1 MANNSV
7 DDTKRSGKL
16 SPNLPRPNIVRIE
29 VLDGESRERYL
40 KSYAE
45 SGNVSNI
52 YSAVNNIRKAT
63 YDSVFTADRAY
74 EKIFYGFLSP
84 TADTTINMGAGWE
97 QTNISG
103 SAFDMVKKVAGGVAS
118 VGGVVGGVGRVVGAG
133 LEIGSSIQ
141 DISNRAVGMNST
153 ATGASTMKDFKSIEL
168 NDFTVQCSWYL
179 PEQEKLTIHSLKIL
193 YKMLYPRQISQEAA
207 SKLVDSAAKT
217 TVNSVQKVASDF
229 ANSASANAV
238 GTYVNPATP
247 PENSAENNSA
257 TNKVAEFTG
266 DVASGAYGITNGI
279 GNFFGNNTTI
289 NPFPVR
295 VCIGQHIDIEP
306 LVITSID
313 TKFSRETFIS
323 EDNGR
328 HLPLYAHTT
337 ISFKYWLN
345 PAPNLE
351 FLSILGAELF
361 GDSMITSAQVST

>member
-1 MANNSV
+1 MA
-7 DDTKRSGKL
+7 DKPIDHTKRSEVL
-16 SPNLPRPNIVRIE
+16 SKNLPRPNIVRIE

-40 KSYAE
+40 KASTE
-45 SGNVSNI
+45 SGGVDNI
-52 YSAVNNIRKAT
+52 YGAVNNIRKST
-63 YDSVFTADRAY
+63 FNSVFTPEREY

-84 TADTTINMGAGWE
+84 TADTTINLSSSWE
-97 QTNISG
+97 QPNISG

-207 SKLVDSAAKT
+207 STLVSAGATAFVGQIRKTATDFTKLSGADALSAAL
-217 TVNSVQKVASDF
+217 Q
-229 ANSASANAV
+229 
-238 GTYVNPATP
+238 P
-247 PENSAENNSA
+247 PTSGENSAETNSPPSPI
-257 TNKVAEFTG
+257 AELTG
-266 DVASGAYGITNGI
+266 DAVGAAYAIANGI

-351 FLSILGAELF
+351 FLSILGTELF
-361 GDSMITSAQVST
+361 GDAMITSGQVST

>member
-1 MANNSV
+1 MA
-7 DDTKRSGKL
+7 DKPIDHTKRSEVL
-16 SPNLPRPNIVRIE
+16 SKNLPRPNIVRIE

-40 KSYAE
+40 KASTE
-45 SGNVSNI
+45 SGGVDNI
-52 YSAVNNIRKAT
+52 YGAVNNIRKST
-63 YDSVFTADRAY
+63 FNSVFTPEREY

-84 TADTTINMGAGWE
+84 TADTTINMSAGWD

-118 VGGVVGGVGRVVGAG
+118 VGGIVGGAGRVVGAG

-141 DISNRAVGMNST
+141 DISNRALGLNST
-153 ATGASTMKDFKSIEL
+153 ATGASTMKDFKSVDL

-193 YKMLYPRQISQEAA
+193 YKMLYPRQISTEAA
-207 SKLVDSAAKT
+207 SKLVSAGATVAADQIRTMAGDFTKLAGADSLST
-217 TVNSVQKVASDF
+217 FIQGQPS
-229 ANSASANAV
+229 
-238 GTYVNPATP
+238 G
-247 PENSAENNSA
+247 ENSAEKNTTASP
-257 TNKVAEFTG
+257 VAELAG
-266 DVASGAYGITNGI
+266 DAIGAAYAVTNGI

-337 ISFKYWLN
+337 IGFKYWLN

-351 FLSILGAELF
+351 FLSILGTELF